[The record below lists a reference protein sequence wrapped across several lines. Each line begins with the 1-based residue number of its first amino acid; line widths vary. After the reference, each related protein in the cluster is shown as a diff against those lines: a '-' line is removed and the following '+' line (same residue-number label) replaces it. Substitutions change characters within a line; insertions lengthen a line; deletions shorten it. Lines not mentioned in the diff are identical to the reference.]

1 VSAANAVI
9 NQDDQ
14 NVVGLIDYYAQFIS
28 LTEAETTQVDLTSSV
43 NSNVYGWIPNQKGLN
58 TPVIPFVTNRIVAID

>member
-14 NVVGLIDYYAQFIS
+14 NVVGLIDYYAQFVS
-28 LTEAETTQVDLTSSV
+28 LTKAETTQVNLTSSV
-43 NSNVYGWIPNQKGLN
+43 SSNVYGWIPSKKGLN
-58 TPVIPFVTNRIVAID
+58 SPIVPLITNRIVAID

>member
-14 NVVGLIDYYAQFIS
+14 NIVGLIDYYAQFIS

-43 NSNVYGWIPNQKGLN
+43 SSNVFGWIPN
-58 TPVIPFVTNRIVAID
+58 